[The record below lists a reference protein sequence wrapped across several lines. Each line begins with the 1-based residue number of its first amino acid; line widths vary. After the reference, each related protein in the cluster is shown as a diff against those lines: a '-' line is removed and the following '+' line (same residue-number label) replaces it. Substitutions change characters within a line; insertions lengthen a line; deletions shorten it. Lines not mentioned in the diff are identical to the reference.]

1 MNKETNARGQR
12 LVGASRHVGS
22 LVALVAGGL
31 LHHKDFRHAQV
42 HPKDRATVYII
53 IGYNKQFYVSY
64 GIVRERGV
72 NRRREVDFVVPPL
85 CATLLHHA
93 SVFAVFLSTPEH
105 RYMFPPSSL
114 CIR

>member
-42 HPKDRATVYII
+42 HPKDRATVYIT

-85 CATLLHHA
+85 CATLR
-93 SVFAVFLSTPEH
+93 SFFTMRQFLLCFSALRNTVTC
-105 RYMFPPSSL
+105 FP
-114 CIR
+114 